1 MEENEEGLNSHRRKK
16 ILLNPPQYGYVKGNN
31 GTRPK
36 KAHYTTI
43 LDGLSYLK
51 RGGVFKCIAISV
63 GIKYLMGTLLTA

>member
-16 ILLNPPQYGYVKGNN
+16 NPAQYGYVKGNN

-43 LDGLSYLK
+43 LDGLCYLK
-51 RGGVFKCIAISV
+51 RGGVLSA
-63 GIKYLMGTLLTA
+63 